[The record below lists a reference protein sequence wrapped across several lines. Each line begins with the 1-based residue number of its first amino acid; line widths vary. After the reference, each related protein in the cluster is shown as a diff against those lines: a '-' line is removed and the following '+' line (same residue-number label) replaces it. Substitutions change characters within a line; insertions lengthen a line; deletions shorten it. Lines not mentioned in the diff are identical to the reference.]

1 MNKKIKISPEVY
13 WKNEAERY
21 RSLFN
26 YKFETDRP
34 TAMAANKEDQRLY
47 RKVGAKFIP
56 ANDPYGY
63 EGLGNGFWLIHVK
76 DGSTHIRQQIYPDKV
91 RLTAAAREMEE
102 KLVDIIRKA
111 CEARP
116 NKTALTAEEKKDWD
130 KFIKKHGDSFNTL
143 CYPSAQENAEKIIE
157 ALIGKQGASY
167 ELHESSR

>member
-91 RLTAAAREMEE
+91 RLTAATREMEE

-116 NKTALTAEEKKDWD
+116 SKTALTAEEKKDWD
-130 KFIKKHGDSFNTL
+130 KFIEKHGDSFNTL
-143 CYPSAQENAEKIIE
+143 HYPSLQENAEKIIE
-157 ALIGKQGASY
+157 ALIGEGAK
-167 ELHESSR
+167 